1 MMGNESTEE
10 SKKEIRK
17 RPGAPSP
24 PAKATIFCF
33 QPFKFKGNRHPSLE
47 CGSPA
52 AAFFHRLARRKF
64 LTKLK
69 RAKAQPGATLLRKR
83 RAIEMVHEDLHERR
97 PVKIR
102 QPGNLA
108 NHANMSKALDG
119 LAILAVLV
127 AN

>member
-69 RAKAQPGATLLRKR
+69 RAKAQPARVYCENAARSKWF
-83 RAIEMVHEDLHERR
+83 M
-97 PVKIR
+97 KICI
-102 QPGNLA
+102 N
-108 NHANMSKALDG
+108 
-119 LAILAVLV
+119 AVR
-127 AN
+127 